1 MRLFFTQLCLLAC
14 AVFGFAQSNTQNIFG
29 QIVDSESGELLFG
42 ASIVLL
48 SADPVR
54 GTTTDIYGQYV
65 LNDLPVGRVTLQV
78 AYLGYELQSFPDVLL
93 TSGKALN
100 LDIKLKES
108 FNNIKEVIVKGK
120 K

>member
-54 GTTTDIYGQYV
+54 GTTTDIYGKYV

-78 AYLGYELQSFPDVLL
+78 AYLGYELQSFPDVFAYFRQSLEFRYQ
-93 TSGKALN
+93 
-100 LDIKLKES
+100 IERV
-108 FNNIKEVIVKGK
+108 F
-120 K
+120 